1 MQQNLTSNSAA
12 KSDLASLKAEVDKI
26 DIGKLKTVPTDLSIL
41 SNVVD
46 GVKETVFDK
55 LVTKVNTIDTN
66 EFVLKSQYNT
76 GKSVFGKKINAYK
89 KILILVDKNKN
100 RL

>member
-26 DIGKLKTVPTDLSIL
+26 DIGKLKTVPTDLSML

-46 GVKETVFDK
+46 DVKETIFDK

-66 EFVLKSQYNT
+66 EFVLKIQYNT
-76 GKSVFGKKINAYK
+76 GKSLKHTKK
-89 KILILVDKNKN
+89 LMEVV
-100 RL
+100 